1 METRGWQNIIQ
12 ERKRSCSK
20 YQLHQVLWQTHSN
33 IAHKGRDKMD
43 KYIKRNYESVV
54 SQEVIQ
60 LFVSL
65 CSMHEEQK
73 SITSRQKQPVLA
85 PIQAREFLTHL
96 QMDLKDLTNLPCT
109 CSCHCKHNWI
119 LHMID
124 HFTKYSEEEEE
135 EPKRAFYSLIKSTTE
150 IRTSKQEKARNKQR
164 KYNNKMTTS
173 KPNTISFQVNNFV
186 KIKIKLSE
194 QKSITTNQHTS
205 W

>member
-1 METRGWQNIIQ
+1 
-12 ERKRSCSK
+12 
-20 YQLHQVLWQTHSN
+20 
-33 IAHKGRDKMD
+33 MD

-65 CSMHEEQK
+65 CSIHEEQT

-96 QMDLKDLTNLPCT
+96 QMDRLMDLRNLPCT
-109 CSCHCKHNWI
+109 CSCHRKHNWI

-135 EPKRAFYSLIKSTTE
+135 EEGEEEPKRACYSLIKSTKE
-150 IRTSKQEKARNKQR
+150 IRTPQQEKARNTQR
-164 KYNNKMTTS
+164 KYNKKYDN
-173 KPNTISFQVNNFV
+173 NAISFQVMINNFV
-186 KIKIKLSE
+186 KRKI
-194 QKSITTNQHTS
+194 N
-205 W
+205 